1 MKELEEEETSN
12 AEQQLELEDEKSA
25 VEAKAEQVDEEAQS
39 QLNRTRA
46 IGAILNETKKIL
58 EKKVV
63 DGLSEMEETQRVLE
77 SKEMSLAEKE
87 AKMKAAKERGKEI
100 QTEVKDLEARV
111 EEGEEALRTEKARG
125 RKKEKKLIAKVRD
138 FWIGYFGER

>member
-1 MKELEEEETSN
+1 M
-12 AEQQLELEDEKSA
+12 
-25 VEAKAEQVDEEAQS
+25 DEEAQS

-111 EEGEEALRTEKARG
+111 EEGEDALRKEKARG
-125 RKKEKKLIAKVRD
+125 RKKEKKLIAKVRN
-138 FWIGYFGER
+138 FWIGVFFW